1 MLGAGQVISLDID
14 PDALDIAQSNCED
27 FDVESTVDFVMCN
40 LNQSASSLL
49 KYLKERRVVDTV
61 VMNPPF
67 GTKMNK
73 GELDLLLIRALRYY
87 IMLFRYYIIYN
98 VIEDILPGIWFKIK
112 KRMTRSFIH
121 FMFYSFRF
129 KLNISSYMLRY

>member
-73 GELDLLLIRALRYY
+73 GELEILLLISEAFVTEDCLVQSAGGRSLLR
-87 IMLFRYYIIYN
+87 
-98 VIEDILPGIWFKIK
+98 
-112 KRMTRSFIH
+112 
-121 FMFYSFRF
+121 
-129 KLNISSYMLRY
+129 